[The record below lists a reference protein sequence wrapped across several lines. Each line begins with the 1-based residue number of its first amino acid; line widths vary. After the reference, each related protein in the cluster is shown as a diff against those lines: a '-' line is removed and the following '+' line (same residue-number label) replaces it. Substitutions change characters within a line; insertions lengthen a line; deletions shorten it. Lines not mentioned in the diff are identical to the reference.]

1 MMNILQVVTGFFSS
15 KNIPL
20 PQYDM
25 GYGVDD
31 AVERVV
37 DGVDAKLR
45 LVPGYHKKLQREV
58 AVSLEY
64 ISQLVDRVPGPIDVS
79 RKTFIS
85 NPEVRSYFA
94 TTDVLQNTFSCGS
107 ELTGFF
113 EQPANTSIN
122 ECCALLCI
130 NKEEKNI
137 LGMAL
142 EGDTIRRDVAQTIIN
157 LSDYKIMSPAKDDAA
172 VRSGIKKCIFDGLI
186 TYALQNIASFKSESR
201 DLMNRRRILHGQ
213 LRARQAQGN
222 GLTRLL
228 AQAYMESEKTAD
240 LESALKDTETRLKNL
255 TGDMDVFS
263 FYLEEIRKIFA
274 CPEDFI
280 QLSKDNFRLSNM
292 CVKVDDHDEQS
303 ANDVCFTELKITN
316 VMKHVVTVVRYNKGD
331 INCTL

>member
-1 MMNILQVVTGFFSS
+1 MINILQSVTGLFSS
-15 KNIPL
+15 KNIQL

-25 GYGVDD
+25 GYGLDE
-31 AVERVV
+31 AVERVI
-37 DGVDAKLR
+37 DGIDAKLR
-45 LVPGYHKKLQREV
+45 LVPGYRKKLQREI

-64 ISQLVDRVPGPIDVS
+64 ISQLVDKFPGPIDVS
-79 RKTFIS
+79 RQTFIS

-107 ELTGFF
+107 ELTSFF

-130 NKEEKNI
+130 NKEEKNV

-142 EGDTIRRDVAQTIIN
+142 EGDMIRRDVPQTIIN
-157 LSDYKIMSPAKDDAA
+157 LFDYKIMSPAKDDEE

-186 TYALQNIASFKSESR
+186 TYALQHIASFKSESR

-213 LRARQAQGN
+213 IRVRQAQGS

-228 AQAYMESEKTAD
+228 AQAYMESEQAAD
-240 LESALKDTETRLKNL
+240 LKAELKNTETRLKNL
-255 TGDMDVFS
+255 TGDMDIFS

-274 CPEDFI
+274 SPDDFI
-280 QLSKDNFRLSNM
+280 QLSKNNFRLNNM